1 MSSELA
7 RAVKVLASLV
17 LVFGLIA
24 LVGSSGAPFAGP
36 EGRIL
41 PVQAGFYSPLGA
53 LVVIALAAIG
63 LLGGVTRAVTL
74 VYVSAFGFSAAAL
87 LVLVQVGSATNWLGG
102 RGSTMS
108 FLMAAGVGLL
118 ALALASRSVES
129 GTRVQPTQ
137 P

>member
-1 MSSELA
+1 MT
-7 RAVKVLASLV
+7 VTV
-17 LVFGLIA
+17 GLIA

-108 FLMAAGVGLL
+108 FFTAVGIGLL
-118 ALALASRSVES
+118 ALALASRSVE
-129 GTRVQPTQ
+129 PTQ
-137 P
+137 R